1 MTRIQNELQYQSAMA
16 RIEELLKI
24 VNNDTPVEDKDSV
37 ELVLLSELVA
47 DYEDVH
53 YPIEKPTLTDVIK
66 LRMYEMGLSQ
76 SSLAAMLGMNQS
88 KISEI
93 MSCKS
98 EPTLKQARTMV
109 IKLDISPAIVL
120 GV

>member
-24 VNNDTPVEDKDSV
+24 VNNDTPVEDKDSI

-53 YPIEKPTLTDVIK
+53 YPIEKPSLTD
-66 LRMYEMGLSQ
+66 Y
-76 SSLAAMLGMNQS
+76 
-88 KISEI
+88 
-93 MSCKS
+93 
-98 EPTLKQARTMV
+98 
-109 IKLDISPAIVL
+109 SPCHCFGCIAY
-120 GV
+120 